1 MIKWMTTTKIS
12 SAGKLRINR
21 PPGPLFRARSRRRAD
36 VAAGN
41 FDCPRKL
48 MLAFW
53 TNMVQ
58 LPDAFGRIAPGDF
71 DIEVPKE

>member
-1 MIKWMTTTKIS
+1 MTTTKARY
-12 SAGKLRINR
+12 AGEGRTNR
-21 PPGPLFRARSRRRAD
+21 TPRTLFRGRSRRRAD